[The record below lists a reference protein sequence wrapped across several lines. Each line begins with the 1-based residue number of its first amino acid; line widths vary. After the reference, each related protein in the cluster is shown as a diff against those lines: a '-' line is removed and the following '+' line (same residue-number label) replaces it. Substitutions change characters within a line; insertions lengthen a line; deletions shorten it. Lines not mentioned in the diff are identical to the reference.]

1 MNTPKL
7 GRKTDNSHRTLRNL
21 VTSLFLY
28 EKIRTTEAKAKA
40 MRPMA
45 ERLMTMSRAE
55 NSLEARRRA
64 KALLFDSNAVTKI
77 FEDILPRIGTR
88 TSGFVRIT
96 KLPVRPGDGSPMAQ
110 VELLLTPIEEL
121 IEKETKTKV
130 SVRKTK
136 AVEVPA

>member
-7 GRKTDNSHRTLRNL
+7 GRKTDNRNRTLRNL

-45 ERLMTMSRAE
+45 ERLMTIARAE
-55 NSLEARRRA
+55 NTLEARRRA
-64 KALLFDSNAVTKI
+64 KALLFDQNATAKI

-88 TSGFVRIT
+88 TSGFIRIT

-110 VELLLTPIEEL
+110 VELLLTPVEEM

-136 AVEVPA
+136 AAEVPA

>member
-7 GRKTDNSHRTLRNL
+7 GRKTDNRNRTLRNL

-45 ERLMTMSRAE
+45 ERLMTLSRSE

-64 KALLFDSNAVTKI
+64 KALLFDSNAVAKI
-77 FEDILPRIGTR
+77 FEDILPRAGAR
-88 TSGFVRIT
+88 TSGFIRIT

-110 VELLLTPIEEL
+110 VELLLTPVEEM

-130 SVRKTK
+130 SVRKAKTT
-136 AVEVPA
+136 EVPV

>member
-7 GRKTDNSHRTLRNL
+7 GRKTDNRNRTLRNL